1 MAAEEISAT
10 KYALGK
16 KDGVL
21 DWFFKSG
28 SYCFLDSENRKF
40 SRTLRIGSKVLI
52 KFLRKIVSISSIILK
67 TFAEF

>member
-1 MAAEEISAT
+1 MVAEEISAA

-21 DWFFKSG
+21 DGFFKSG

-40 SRTLRIGSKVLI
+40 SRTLRIGPCTKDY
-52 KFLRKIVSISSIILK
+52 F
-67 TFAEF
+67 